1 MRFSTF
7 VFAMLAWLLG
17 LPASATT
24 YDVKIGLNGANTYD
38 PQNLTI
44 KVGDAVRFVWVSGT
58 HPTMSDSSPA
68 AWATFVPSATA
79 TNQTFTFSQVGS
91 FPYHCTVHASLVG
104 TTYIG
109 MIGNITVQTA
119 LATTAA
125 QGLAPSFSL
134 FPNPSRGPLTVQ
146 ITGQRGQDYKLRLTN
161 ILGRELRSQ
170 AVRPDQ
176 AADGVAIDLTGLPA
190 GLYFYSL
197 LVDDKVVGTKR
208 LTLQGE

>member
-7 VFAMLAWLLG
+7 AFALFAWLLG
-17 LPASATT
+17 LSAEATT

-44 KVGDAVRFVWVSGT
+44 KVGDAVRFVWISGT
-58 HPTMSDSSPA
+58 HPTMSDSNPA
-68 AWATFVPSATA
+68 VWATFVPSATN

-91 FPYHCTVHASLVG
+91 FPYHCTAHAALSG

-125 QGLAPSFSL
+125 PVATPSFNL

-146 ITGQRGQDYKLRLTN
+146 ISGQHGQDYKLRLTN
-161 ILGRELRSQ
+161 ILGRELRLQ

-176 AADGVAIDLTGLPA
+176 AADGVTVDLTGLPA

>member
-7 VFAMLAWLLG
+7 ALVMLAWLLG
-17 LPASATT
+17 SPAEATT

-91 FPYHCTVHASLVG
+91 YPYHCTAHAVLSG
-104 TTYIG
+104 NTYIG

-119 LATTAA
+119 LAAA
-125 QGLAPSFSL
+125 PVAAAPAFTL
-134 FPNPSRGPLTVQ
+134 FPNPSRGQLTVQ
-146 ITGQRGQDYKLRLTN
+146 ITGQKGQDYKLRLTN
-161 ILGRELRSQ
+161 VLGRELRLQ

-176 AADGVAIDLTGLPA
+176 AADGVALDLSGLPA

-197 LVDDKVVGTKR
+197 LIDDKVVSTKR